1 MQQRAEVLC
10 VSQSKKGISEGASVD
25 VIVVESVPTIS
36 SLQSSSRCF
45 EYVLAG
51 GAGHTCK

>member
-25 VIVVESVPTIS
+25 VIVVERRYMFPRYLLSIHCVP
-36 SLQSSSRCF
+36 SLPHVVSNMF
-45 EYVLAG
+45 
-51 GAGHTCK
+51 